1 MLACRNHS
9 NRNNGLAYL
18 AARQIVL
25 AALVALSLGPFA
37 SGQGNPPPGDKKPAD
52 WLEVPVDPASVSSRA
67 RSDAYA
73 MLGTGTISDPAVFD
87 NYWKGFFAQLTHWSN
102 RDLLSEMRRTRFK
115 LVLRNKNNAAQ
126 KHLVVDLALPT
137 LKKIVQNKKFSPL
150 ARYNALLMLG
160 DLNEVEPDSAGRGS
174 KALPAALPILAEFL
188 DTKKYPISDTNDA
201 LRVAALVGIQGH
213 LERGG
218 LAEDQIRLI
227 RPALESLARQE
238 RAPKG
243 RDPEVHGFMQARA
256 QSVMSAL
263 DRGVA
268 GRRPPVR

>member
-1 MLACRNHS
+1 MLACWNLRSPNT
-9 NRNNGLAYL
+9 RCAKL
-18 AARQIVL
+18 AACRIVLGAL
-25 AALVALSLGPFA
+25 AALAFGPMG
-37 SGQGNPPPGDKKPAD
+37 SGQGTPRPEDKKPAD
-52 WLEVPVDPASVSSRA
+52 WLEVPVDPASVSPRA
-67 RSDAYA
+67 KSEAYK
-73 MLGTGTISDPAVFD
+73 MLSQGTISDATLFD

-102 RDLLSEMRRTRFK
+102 RDLLSEMRLTRFK

-126 KHLVVDLALPT
+126 KHLVEDLALPT

-188 DTKKYPISDTNDA
+188 DTKKYPISDSNDA

-218 LAEDQIRLI
+218 LAEDQVRLV
-227 RPALESLARQE
+227 RPALEALARQE